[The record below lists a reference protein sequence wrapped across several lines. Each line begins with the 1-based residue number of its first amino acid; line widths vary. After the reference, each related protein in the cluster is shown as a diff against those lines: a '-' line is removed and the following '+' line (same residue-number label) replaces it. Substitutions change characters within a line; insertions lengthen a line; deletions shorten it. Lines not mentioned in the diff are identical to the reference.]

1 MPQVHSRTVMLEAT
15 RAVELRAGL
24 ILPPGF
30 YIGTETYTRLEPVG
44 TGLDRTPSRF
54 EINLKANQLASIG
67 AKVPPNLIS
76 EKIDVTKFVRSGQLI
91 VV

>member
-54 EINLKANQLASIG
+54 EIDLKANQSPVS
-67 AKVPPNLIS
+67 VPKSHQIS
-76 EKIDVTKFVRSGQLI
+76 SQRKSM
-91 VV
+91 